1 LDRRGVLLLAAVC
14 GVAVGNVYFPQAVS
28 PSIAAG
34 LHVRPAAAAGIV
46 SATQLGYTLGLFALV
61 PLGDRLRHRRLVV
74 SLMIITGCWLLTAA
88 AAPGVGVLLAAGMLV
103 GVSTV
108 VAPVIG
114 PMAAGLV
121 AEQRR
126 GAVSGM
132 LLSGSLGGMLL
143 SRALGG
149 PLSQWLGWRAGYL
162 AMGVLTFAC
171 AALAARL
178 LPATERA
185 TGGSYLA
192 LLAQSIAV
200 LAREPELRRSSFY
213 QATVFA
219 AFSAAWTGVAL
230 LLTGPVYRL
239 GTSAVGLLALVN
251 AGTMVSTPA
260 AGGWADRRGPDA
272 VNLAAMLAV
281 VCAVVVL
288 AGGAVGGAGGITALI
303 TGSLLLDVAMQAGMV
318 ANQVRN
324 YRLRPEAR
332 SRVNTAYMTCAYCGG
347 TIGSWLGAQAFDGF
361 GWIGV
366 CALAALLTGTTLAC
380 HVLWLRRSYGRRR
393 EGKADDAAMQLVA
406 RRPSDQ
412 LPDRDPTQP
421 LVRSSGW
428 R

>member
-1 LDRRGVLLLAAVC
+1 LARRGVLLLAAVC

-46 SATQLGYTLGLFALV
+46 SATQLGYTLGLFTLV
-61 PLGDRLRHRRLVV
+61 PLGDRVRHRRLIV
-74 SLMIITGCWLLTAA
+74 SLLIITGCWLFTAA
-88 AAPGVGVLLAAGMLV
+88 AAPGVGVLLAAATLV

-162 AMGVLTFAC
+162 AMGVLTLAC

-178 LPATERA
+178 LPATQPA
-185 TGGSYLA
+185 TGRSYPA
-192 LLAQSIAV
+192 LLVQSVAA
-200 LAREPELRRSSFY
+200 LASEPELRRSSFY

-219 AFSAAWTGVAL
+219 AFSAVWTGVAL

-251 AGTMVSTPA
+251 AGTMVSTPQ
-260 AGGWADRRGPDA
+260 AGRWADRRGPDA
-272 VNLAAMLAV
+272 VNVAAMLGV
-281 VCAVVVL
+281 VCAAVVL
-288 AGGAVGGAGGITALI
+288 AGGAAGGAGGLAALI

-332 SRVNTAYMTCAYCGG
+332 SRVNTSYMTCAYCGG
-347 TIGSWLGAQAFDGF
+347 TIGSWLGAQAFGSF

-366 CALAALLTGTTLAC
+366 CALAALLAGTALAR
-380 HVLWLRRSYGRRR
+380 HVLWLRHSRSRRR
-393 EGKADDAAMQLVA
+393 EGNAGNPDKPAVA
-406 RRPSDQ
+406 PQPSSQ
-412 LPDRDPTQP
+412 LPDRDRTQQ
-421 LVRSSGW
+421 LVRFSAGW
-428 R
+428 

>member
-1 LDRRGVLLLAAVC
+1 VLLLAAVC

-74 SLMIITGCWLLTAA
+74 SLLIITGCWLLTAA

-192 LLAQSIAV
+192 LPAQSIAV

-213 QATVFA
+213 QAMVFA

-260 AGGWADRRGPDA
+260 AGCWADRRGPDA

-288 AGGAVGGAGGITALI
+288 AGGAVGGAYGIAALI

-366 CALAALLTGTTLAC
+366 CALAALLTGTALAC

-393 EGKADDAAMQLVA
+393 EGKTGDAAMQLVA
-406 RRPSDQ
+406 RRPGDQ

>member
-1 LDRRGVLLLAAVC
+1 MRTLIAQTAQGRQARPPCLDRRGVLLLAAVC

-34 LHVRPAAAAGIV
+34 LHLRPAAAAGIV
-46 SATQLGYTLGLFALV
+46 TATQSGYALGLFALV
-61 PLGDRLRHRRLVV
+61 PLGDRVRHRRLVV
-74 SLMIITGCWLLTAA
+74 SLLVITGFGLLAAA
-88 AAPGVGVLLAAGMLV
+88 AAPAPGVLLAAGMLV
-103 GVSTV
+103 GMSTV

-121 AEQRR
+121 AARRR
-126 GAVSGM
+126 GAVSGT

-162 AMGVLTFAC
+162 AMAVLTLAC
-171 AALAARL
+171 ATLASRAL
-178 LPATERA
+178 PTTEPTTSRP
-185 TGGSYLA
+185 YPA
-192 LLAQSIAV
+192 LLAQSIAA
-200 LAREPELRRSSFY
+200 LAGEPELRRSSFY

-219 AFSAAWTGVAL
+219 AFSAVWTGLAL

-260 AGGWADRRGPDA
+260 AGRWADRRGPDA
-272 VNLAAMLAV
+272 VNLVAMLGIVGA
-281 VCAVVVL
+281 AVVL
-288 AGGAVGGAGGITALI
+288 AGGDVGGAAGMAALVA
-303 TGSLLLDVAMQAGMV
+303 GSLLLDVAMQAGMV

-347 TIGSWLGAQAFDGF
+347 AAGSWLGAQTFGAF

-366 CALAALLTGTTLAC
+366 CAVAAVLAGAALAR
-380 HVLWLRRSYGRRR
+380 HVRWLRHNHSHRRDGGPAPHR
-393 EGKADDAAMQLVA
+393 
-406 RRPSDQ
+406 
-412 LPDRDPTQP
+412 
-421 LVRSSGW
+421 
-428 R
+428 

>member
-1 LDRRGVLLLAAVC
+1 MTRTASAPLALTAQAVEARPAGSPRLTRRGVLLLAAVC
-14 GVAVGNVYFPQAVS
+14 GVAVGNVYFPQAIS

-34 LHVRPAAAAGIV
+34 LHVRPAVAAGV
-46 SATQLGYTLGLFALV
+46 VPATQLGYTLGLFTLV
-61 PLGDRLRHRRLVV
+61 PLGDRVRHRRLIV
-74 SLMIITGCWLLTAA
+74 SLLIVTGCWLLIAA
-88 AAPGVGVLLAAGMLV
+88 AAPDVGVLLTAGTLV

-132 LLSGSLGGMLL
+132 LLSGALGGMLL

-162 AMGVLTFAC
+162 AMGVLTVAC

-178 LPATERA
+178 LPATEPA
-185 TGGSYLA
+185 TGRSYPA
-192 LLAQSIAV
+192 LLVQSVAA
-200 LAREPELRRSSFY
+200 LASEPELRRSSFY

-219 AFSAAWTGVAL
+219 AFSAVWTGVAL
-230 LLTGPVYRL
+230 LLTGPVYHL
-239 GTSAVGLLALVN
+239 GTSVAGLLALVN

-260 AGGWADRRGPDA
+260 AGRWTDRRGPDA
-272 VNLAAMLAV
+272 VSLAAMLGV

-288 AGGAVGGAGGITALI
+288 AGGAAGGAAGLAALI

-332 SRVNTAYMTCAYCGG
+332 SQVNTSYMTCAYCGG
-347 TIGSWLGAQAFDGF
+347 AVGSWLGVQAFGGF

-366 CALAALLTGTTLAC
+366 CTLAALLAGAALAC
-380 HVLWLRRSYGRRR
+380 HVLWLAARPRQSAGRQGR
-393 EGKADDAAMQLVA
+393 
-406 RRPSDQ
+406 
-412 LPDRDPTQP
+412 
-421 LVRSSGW
+421 
-428 R
+428 